1 MISHFY
7 LQRTETRT
15 ERHRRTGSDYME
27 EKLRMNSARREK
39 YQRMGAEYSSLG
51 GVEAAYSSS
60 ALMGKVM
67 YEKSVRLKE
76 SRTDEL

>member
-1 MISHFY
+1 
-7 LQRTETRT
+7 
-15 ERHRRTGSDYME
+15 
-27 EKLRMNSARREK
+27 MNSARREK
-39 YQRMGAEYSSLG
+39 YQRMGADYSSLG
-51 GVEAAYSSS
+51 EVEAAYSSS